1 MQIIMLTTKQGGEMS
16 DIGIRI
22 IATII
27 AAAAGIAAGIVA
39 GAITFSVCQV
49 YINGMTWAEVWVE
62 LQKM

>member
-27 AAAAGIAAGIVA
+27 ASAAGIVA
-39 GAITFSVCQV
+39 GIITFSVCQV

>member
-1 MQIIMLTTKQGGEMS
+1 MS

-27 AAAAGIAAGIVA
+27 ASAAGIVA
-39 GAITFSVCQV
+39 GIITFSVCQV

>member
-1 MQIIMLTTKQGGEMS
+1 MRIIMLTTKQGGEMS

-27 AAAAGIAAGIVA
+27 AAAAGIVA
-39 GAITFSVCQV
+39 GAITFSACQV